1 MELLSSNIKKISGN
15 GNPEKTS
22 LYFKKRKP
30 QESFLYFAKWN
41 LSVHPDK
48 ISYISRRGNIKKIP
62 NIFSKESC
70 SYILGNGN
78 PEKILIFQETEA
90 FLYFRK
96 RNFLIFQE
104 RFIQNPSIFR
114 TRSTFRTL
122 AYSEPE
128 GY

>member
-15 GNPEKTS
+15 GNPEKAC
-22 LYFKKRKP
+22 LYFRKRKP

-48 ISYISRRGNIKKIP
+48 ISYILRSGNTEKIP

-70 SYILGNGN
+70 SYISGNG
-78 PEKILIFQETEA
+78 T

-96 RNFLIFQE
+96 VI
-104 RFIQNPSIFR
+104 
-114 TRSTFRTL
+114 FRTL
-122 AYSEPE
+122 A
-128 GY
+128 